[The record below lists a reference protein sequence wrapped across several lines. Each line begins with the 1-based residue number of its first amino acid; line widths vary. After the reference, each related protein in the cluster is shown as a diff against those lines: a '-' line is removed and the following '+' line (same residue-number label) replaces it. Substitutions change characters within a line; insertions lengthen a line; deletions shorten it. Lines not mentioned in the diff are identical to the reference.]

1 VNHIYRRPEQGGYF
15 IVPLVDVDTILKS
28 LTDGKDEGLVVPE
41 HIKHNLEMGRLFP
54 DVRNMKSL
62 FEAPEAQPN
71 LAALAAVTG
80 GTSEVNLWTPAQW
93 TPLPSGPGSN
103 NYVTAGQ
110 LWELQS
116 FGVCTYPA
124 TTPGTTAFTARVGTS
139 GTPASNTILGAA
151 SSAVQGTTQTGVHWF
166 LNGNWYAR
174 TIGLPGANSTTY
186 GKFVWTCPLALQA
199 AGSQGGVLFGGTATV
214 DLSIANGIAISVTPS
229 VAGQS
234 FTPEMI
240 SWRSIG

>member
-1 VNHIYRRPEQGGYF
+1 MKKSHIYRRPEQGGY
-15 IVPLVDVDTILKS
+15 IITPLVDVDTILRNM
-28 LTDGKDEGLVVPE
+28 GKGEVEVPE

-54 DVRNMKSL
+54 EIRNMKSM
-62 FEAPEAQPN
+62 FEAPEANPN
-71 LAALAAVTG
+71 LANLAAVTG
-80 GTSEVNLWTPAQW
+80 GTAEVNLWNPVQW

-110 LWELQS
+110 VWELQS
-116 FGVCTYPA
+116 FGTVIYPV

-139 GTPASNTILGAA
+139 ATVGSNTIMGAA
-151 SSAVQGTTQTGVHWF
+151 SAANQATTQTGGVSWF

-174 TIGLPGANSTTY
+174 TIGLPGANSTVY
-186 GKFVWTCPLALQA
+186 GKFVWTCPLGLQA
-199 AGSQGGVLFGGTATV
+199 AGSQGGVIFGGTATV
-214 DLSIANGIAISVTPS
+214 DLSIANGVAISVTPS
-229 VAGQS
+229 VTGQS